1 MNRTLL
7 NNRSTYCQ
15 FAAIFFPI
23 FFPIAVRNITNSLVS
38 IVDVLMLGRLDDV
51 ALSGASFANQ
61 FSLIVS
67 LTLSGL
73 TSGASV
79 MIAQYWGR
87 KDKNTIERIVAIAL
101 RFSFSIVAVFFMLSS
116 FFPRR
121 LMSFYTN
128 DTEIIDAGVTYL
140 RYICPSFF
148 ILAFTDVYFTSMSAM
163 GHVVVA
169 TVSKTSAVFTN
180 LLLNWLLIYG
190 KCGFPA
196 LGLRGAAIATVCA
209 RAVELTIAFVHA
221 AHNTQ
226 IRIRLRYVFQSQGV
240 LIQDFLRLCI
250 PVTVNDIIWVAGYN
264 VTGSIV
270 GHLGVSVTA
279 AYSVA
284 CQVREFMLV
293 FSYGTASSAA
303 IIIGN
308 ALGSGELDLAMD
320 YGKKLITIGTAIGI
334 GAGLA
339 VFGSQN
345 LVAGIVQLPPKATE
359 YLHYLLQIMTV
370 FTMLQAFTTLINL
383 GLFRAGGDPKFAL
396 YLDFVT
402 MWGINVGMGMLS
414 AYVLHLPVRVTLILI
429 MLDEAVKAPVLY
441 WRFRKNIWVRNITR
455 SELKNCNE
463 GSETA
468 ELLP

>member
-87 KDKNTIERIVAIAL
+87 KDKNTIERIIAIAL
-101 RFSFSIVAVFFMLSS
+101 RFSFSIVTVFFMLSA
-116 FFPRR
+116 FFPRM

-128 DTEIIDAGVTYL
+128 DTQIIDAGVTYL
-140 RYICPSFF
+140 RCVCPSYF

-169 TVSKTSAVFTN
+169 TVSKSSAVFTN

-209 RAVELTIAFVHA
+209 RAVELIIALAHA

-226 IRIRLRYVFQSQGV
+226 VRIRLRYVFRSQGV

-264 VTGSIV
+264 MTGSIV

-308 ALGSGELDLAMD
+308 ALGSGELDLALD
-320 YGKKLITIGTAIGI
+320 YGKKLLRIGTAIGI

-339 VFGSQN
+339 VCGSQN
-345 LVAGIVQLPPKATE
+345 LIAGIVKLPPKATE
-359 YLHYLLQIMTV
+359 YLHYLLQIMTL

-383 GLFRAGGDPKFAL
+383 GLFRAGGDPQFAL
-396 YLDFVT
+396 YLDFAT

-414 AYVLHLPVRVTLILI
+414 AYVLHLPVQVTLILI

-455 SELKNCNE
+455 SEL
-463 GSETA
+463 
-468 ELLP
+468 